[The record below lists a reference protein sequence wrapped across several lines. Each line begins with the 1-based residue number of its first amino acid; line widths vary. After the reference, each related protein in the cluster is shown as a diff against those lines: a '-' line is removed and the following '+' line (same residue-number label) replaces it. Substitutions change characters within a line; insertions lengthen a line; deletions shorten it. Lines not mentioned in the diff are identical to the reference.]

1 MSREWNHPRVA
12 ATGSTDARGTP
23 ADGRGG
29 GRWQRIAVLLEPGR
43 SGVAAVERAVAI
55 AREHEAAL
63 VLVALA
69 PQADALHCS
78 APAKGVND
86 AIFETVAGELAAA
99 TERIGRTGSPASSA
113 LLVDGRDPAL
123 HRWVREHRVD
133 LVLLPA
139 RRPIWVRRR
148 HPAAR
153 RLRRHSGAQ
162 VRVIAP

>member
-1 MSREWNHPRVA
+1 M
-12 ATGSTDARGTP
+12 
-23 ADGRGG
+23 
-29 GRWQRIAVLLEPGR
+29 LLEPGR

-69 PQADALHCS
+69 PQADSLHCS

-99 TERIGRTGSPASSA
+99 TEQIGRTGSPASSA

-123 HRWVREHRVD
+123 HRWVRERRVD

-139 RRPIWVRRR
+139 RRPTVG
-148 HPAAR
+148 PAPP
-153 RLRRHSGAQ
+153 SGGAAAAAALG
-162 VRVIAP
+162 RTGPRDRPVI